1 MIPKW
6 SPKTRVFLR
15 LRRQSRKKE
24 LSHLTWNHNFEFAST
39 CLLVW
44 TQTSSTP
51 TKSQRGRF
59 EPLSLIFFWFSD
71 FLGIFDNVRIIR
83 KVENSGWCES
93 QLNLCSLRVLK
104 SAFIHATCDKTTI
117 GVSLSSVVPEHVFP
131 YQYLPPQMSFTE
143 CYSGKMLRHTY
154 YTGPGL
160 ACGRIIAHS
169 EERHYVSGLLN
180 KFNRIIWKSLIKI
193 SAVKLRICHIS
204 DVEPRLVER

>member
-1 MIPKW
+1 MPKW

-24 LSHLTWNHNFEFAST
+24 LSHLTWDHNFEFAST

-51 TKSQRGRF
+51 TKSLRGRF

-83 KVENSGWCES
+83 EVENSGWCES

-104 SAFIHATCDKTTI
+104 SAFIHATSDKTTI
-117 GVSLSSVVPEHVFP
+117 GVSLSSVVPEHVFLINISHLKCHLRNAIP
-131 YQYLPPQMSFTE
+131 L
-143 CYSGKMLRHTY
+143 KWLRHTY

-160 ACGRIIAHS
+160 SCGRIIAHS

>member
-1 MIPKW
+1 MITKNA
-6 SPKTRVFLR
+6 SVSAFKKTE
-15 LRRQSRKKE
+15 QKKE
-24 LSHLTWNHNFEFAST
+24 LSHLTWDHNFEFAST

-44 TQTSSTP
+44 TRTSSTP

-83 KVENSGWCES
+83 EVENSGWCES

-104 SAFIHATCDKTTI
+104 SAFIHATSDKTTI
-117 GVSLSSVVPEHVFP
+117 GVSLSSVVPEHVFLINISHLKCHLRNAIP
-131 YQYLPPQMSFTE
+131 V
-143 CYSGKMLRHTY
+143 KWLRHKY

>member
-1 MIPKW
+1 MMPQW

-24 LSHLTWNHNFEFAST
+24 LSHLTWDHNFEFAST

-44 TQTSSTP
+44 TRTSSTP

-83 KVENSGWCES
+83 EVENSGWCES

-104 SAFIHATCDKTTI
+104 SAFIHATSDKTTI
-117 GVSLSSVVPEHVFP
+117 GVSLSSVVPEHVFLINISHLKCHLRNAIP
-131 YQYLPPQMSFTE
+131 V
-143 CYSGKMLRHTY
+143 KWLRHKY

-193 SAVKLRICHIS
+193 SAVTPRICHIS
-204 DVEPRLVER
+204 EVEPRLVER

>member
-1 MIPKW
+1 MPKW

-24 LSHLTWNHNFEFAST
+24 LSHLTWDHNFEFAST

-44 TQTSSTP
+44 TRTSSTP

-83 KVENSGWCES
+83 EVENSGWCES

-104 SAFIHATCDKTTI
+104 SAFIHATSDKTTI
-117 GVSLSSVVPEHVFP
+117 GVSLSSVVPEHVFLINISHLKCHLRNAIP
-131 YQYLPPQMSFTE
+131 L
-143 CYSGKMLRHTY
+143 KWLRHTY

>member
-1 MIPKW
+1 MPKW

-24 LSHLTWNHNFEFAST
+24 LSHLTWDHNFEFAST

-44 TQTSSTP
+44 TRTSSTP

-83 KVENSGWCES
+83 EVENSGWCES

-104 SAFIHATCDKTTI
+104 SAFIHATSDKTTI
-117 GVSLSSVVPEHVFP
+117 GVSLSSVVPEHVFLINISHLKCHLRNAIP
-131 YQYLPPQMSFTE
+131 V
-143 CYSGKMLRHTY
+143 KWLRHTY

-204 DVEPRLVER
+204 DVDPRLVER

>member
-1 MIPKW
+1 MMPQW

-24 LSHLTWNHNFEFAST
+24 LSHLTWDHNFEFAST

-44 TQTSSTP
+44 TRTSSTP

-83 KVENSGWCES
+83 EVENSGWCES

-104 SAFIHATCDKTTI
+104 SAFIHATSDKTTI
-117 GVSLSSVVPEHVFP
+117 GVSLSSVVPEHVFLINISHLKCHLRNAIP
-131 YQYLPPQMSFTE
+131 L
-143 CYSGKMLRHTY
+143 KWLRHTY

-160 ACGRIIAHS
+160 SCGRIIAHS

>member
-1 MIPKW
+1 MPKW

-24 LSHLTWNHNFEFAST
+24 LSHLTWDHNFEFAST

-44 TQTSSTP
+44 TRTSSTP

-83 KVENSGWCES
+83 EVENSGWCES

-104 SAFIHATCDKTTI
+104 SAFIHATSDKTTI
-117 GVSLSSVVPEHVFP
+117 GVSLSSVVPEHVFLINISHLKCHLRNAIP
-131 YQYLPPQMSFTE
+131 V
-143 CYSGKMLRHTY
+143 KWLRHTY

>member
-1 MIPKW
+1 MDTDLINTYEK
-6 SPKTRVFLR
+6 SKG
-15 LRRQSRKKE
+15 K
-24 LSHLTWNHNFEFAST
+24 
-39 CLLVW
+39 VW
-44 TQTSSTP
+44 TII
-51 TKSQRGRF
+51 F
-59 EPLSLIFFWFSD
+59 NLFLIFC

-83 KVENSGWCES
+83 EVENSGWCES

-104 SAFIHATCDKTTI
+104 SAFIHATSDKTTI
-117 GVSLSSVVPEHVFP
+117 GVSLSSVVPEHVFLINISHLKCHLRNAIP
-131 YQYLPPQMSFTE
+131 VKL
-143 CYSGKMLRHTY
+143 LRHTY
-154 YTGPGL
+154 YTGPRL

>member
-1 MIPKW
+1 MMPQW

-24 LSHLTWNHNFEFAST
+24 LSHLTWDHNFEFAST

-44 TQTSSTP
+44 TRTSSTP

-83 KVENSGWCES
+83 EVENSGWCES

-104 SAFIHATCDKTTI
+104 SAFIHATSDKTTI
-117 GVSLSSVVPEHVFP
+117 GVSLSSVVPEHVFLINISHLKCHLRNAIP
-131 YQYLPPQMSFTE
+131 L
-143 CYSGKMLRHTY
+143 KWLRHTY

-160 ACGRIIAHS
+160 SCGRIIAHS

-204 DVEPRLVER
+204 EVEPRLVER

>member
-6 SPKTRVFLR
+6 SPKRRVFLR

-24 LSHLTWNHNFEFAST
+24 LSHLTWDHNFEFAST

-44 TQTSSTP
+44 TRTSSTP

-83 KVENSGWCES
+83 EVENSGWCES

-104 SAFIHATCDKTTI
+104 SAFIHATSDKTTI
-117 GVSLSSVVPEHVFP
+117 GVSLSSVVPEHVFLINISHLKCHLRNAIP
-131 YQYLPPQMSFTE
+131 V
-143 CYSGKMLRHTY
+143 KWLRHTY

>member
-1 MIPKW
+1 MPKW

-24 LSHLTWNHNFEFAST
+24 LSHLTWDHNFEFAST

-44 TQTSSTP
+44 TRTSSTP

-83 KVENSGWCES
+83 EVENSGWCES

-104 SAFIHATCDKTTI
+104 SAFIHATSDKTTI
-117 GVSLSSVVPEHVFP
+117 GVSLSSVVPEHVFLINISHLKCHLRNAIP
-131 YQYLPPQMSFTE
+131 L
-143 CYSGKMLRHTY
+143 KWLRHTY

-160 ACGRIIAHS
+160 SCGRIIAHS

>member
-1 MIPKW
+1 MPKW

-24 LSHLTWNHNFEFAST
+24 LSHLTWDHNFEFAST

-44 TQTSSTP
+44 TRTSSTP

-83 KVENSGWCES
+83 EVENSGWCES

-104 SAFIHATCDKTTI
+104 SAFIHATSDKTTI
-117 GVSLSSVVPEHVFP
+117 GVSLSSVVPEHVFLINISHLKCHLRNAIP
-131 YQYLPPQMSFTE
+131 V
-143 CYSGKMLRHTY
+143 KWLRHRY

>member
-6 SPKTRVFLR
+6 SPKTRAFLR

-24 LSHLTWNHNFEFAST
+24 LSHLTWDHNFEFAST

-44 TQTSSTP
+44 TRTSSTP

-83 KVENSGWCES
+83 EVENSGWCES

-104 SAFIHATCDKTTI
+104 SAFIHATSDKTTI
-117 GVSLSSVVPEHVFP
+117 GVSLSSVVPEHVFLINISHLKCHLRNAIP
-131 YQYLPPQMSFTE
+131 V
-143 CYSGKMLRHTY
+143 KWLRHTY

>member
-6 SPKTRVFLR
+6 SPKRRVFLR

-24 LSHLTWNHNFEFAST
+24 LSHLTWDHNFEFAST

-44 TQTSSTP
+44 TRTSSTP

-83 KVENSGWCES
+83 EVENSGWCES

-104 SAFIHATCDKTTI
+104 SAFIHATSDKTTI
-117 GVSLSSVVPEHVFP
+117 GVSLSSVVPEHVFLINISHLKCHLRNAIP
-131 YQYLPPQMSFTE
+131 L
-143 CYSGKMLRHTY
+143 KWLRHTY

-160 ACGRIIAHS
+160 SCGRIIAHS

>member
-1 MIPKW
+1 MPKW

-24 LSHLTWNHNFEFAST
+24 LSHLTWDHNFEFAST

-44 TQTSSTP
+44 TRTSSTP

-83 KVENSGWCES
+83 EVENSGWCES

-104 SAFIHATCDKTTI
+104 SAFIHATSDKTTI
-117 GVSLSSVVPEHVFP
+117 GVSLSSVVPEHVFLINISHLKCHSRNAIP
-131 YQYLPPQMSFTE
+131 VKL
-143 CYSGKMLRHTY
+143 LRHTY

>member
-1 MIPKW
+1 MPKW

-24 LSHLTWNHNFEFAST
+24 LSHLTWDHNFEFAST

-44 TQTSSTP
+44 TRTSSTP

-83 KVENSGWCES
+83 EVENSGWCES

-104 SAFIHATCDKTTI
+104 SAFIHATSDKTTI

-131 YQYLPPQMSFTE
+131 INISHLKCHLRNAIPV
-143 CYSGKMLRHTY
+143 KWLRHTY

-160 ACGRIIAHS
+160 ACGRIIAYS

-204 DVEPRLVER
+204 DVDPRLVER

>member
-6 SPKTRVFLR
+6 SPKRRVFLR

-24 LSHLTWNHNFEFAST
+24 LSHLTWDHNFEFAST

-44 TQTSSTP
+44 TRTSSTP

-83 KVENSGWCES
+83 EVENSGWCES

-104 SAFIHATCDKTTI
+104 SAFIHATSDKTTI
-117 GVSLSSVVPEHVFP
+117 GVSLSSVVPEHVFLINISHLKCHLRNAIP
-131 YQYLPPQMSFTE
+131 V
-143 CYSGKMLRHTY
+143 KWLRHRY